1 MSGEEGNMGRA
12 KGEGGIQYLSWFSDV
27 RVYIDGGTFPAIRQ
41 TGE

>member
-1 MSGEEGNMGRA
+1 MSGEEGNMGRG
-12 KGEGGIQYLSWFSDV
+12 KGEGGTKYLSCFSDV